1 MCSDR
6 IGISSEKSEYTVTER
21 ENKEKSQ
28 TEGKKMKQ
36 TLEQAIRYATETKAT
51 AIMEK
56 EGNFLTAKDW
66 NEVEYAQSHGW
77 NYIGHP
83 ADLAK

>member
-1 MCSDR
+1 
-6 IGISSEKSEYTVTER
+6 
-21 ENKEKSQ
+21 
-28 TEGKKMKQ
+28 MKQ

-56 EGNFLTAKDW
+56 EGKFLTAKDW